1 MIVIKTKM
9 AMRML
14 SLETIVCMENA
25 TVIMEIADL
34 VFLEGRKEI
43 NPESDAEDIVRTK
56 IVDRTIGT
64 ADATKAAGGAWDGMT
79 HHMETGVSPDM
90 KILARVVWDISLISR
105 LLEISL
111 HGKIMDRVMVNKVHH
126 MDANTNS
133 MVVRAMLSDNLVIVS
148 NGLIVNGADSLDTRI
163 ILMDNSMVEI
173 NLVVMV
179 SKDIITRAGDS
190 ITRDNKVSLEKDN
203 MARAKDNMDKVGD
216 NNIIRV
222 NMDNMVRAG
231 VSKIN

>member
-1 MIVIKTKM
+1 M
-9 AMRML
+9 
-14 SLETIVCMENA
+14 ETIVCMENA

-43 NPESDAEDIVRTK
+43 NPEADAEDIVRTK

-90 KILARVVWDISLISR
+90 KILARVVWDINLISR

-148 NGLIVNGADSLDTRI
+148 NGLIVNGADSRDTRI
-163 ILMDNSMVEI
+163 IRMDNSMVEL

-179 SKDIITRAGDS
+179 SKDIITR
-190 ITRDNKVSLEKDN
+190 DNRANLDKDN

-222 NMDNMVRAG
+222 NMDNMVRVG